1 MKEEIIFLSGLI
13 IGGLVIAVGAGRLD
27 LFLSLVTGMVTG
39 MATGLVFII
48 GLEIF
53 FIGIAEFVKWLEKRI
68 TQ

>member
-1 MKEEIIFLSGLI
+1 MKELATFFGGPIF
-13 IGGLVIAVGAGRLD
+13 GGLVTAVGAGRFDRL
-27 LFLSLVTGMVTG
+27 LAIGIGLGI
-39 MATGLVFII
+39 GLVFII